1 MEKDERP
8 LPRRGKKKGIR
19 PGKLRRMGDKAK
31 KLARNQKIRMLI
43 SSVFDSNASEAALVG
58 AALLALG
65 FLERLSRPAFLI
77 VLVACLL
84 ALGARL
90 DARRRDLERQL
101 KRRLE
106 LERSFNTVET
116 PKESAYWLNKFVKA
130 YWQDALE
137 PLLADVLYK
146 RLSKMIQKARPSFVK
161 QIDFDAFTLGTSP
174 PRLDNFRIL
183 GRTGNVEP
191 GGVGDSAKS
200 LEFDVDFTATD
211 FRWVLRAV
219 GGDEYKIIKN
229 ANFTFSIVSL
239 EIRLRIRLYL
249 FDSSNIAL
257 LSLVQVGSGCNCGKM
272 AIRYEC

>member
-1 MEKDERP
+1 M
-8 LPRRGKKKGIR
+8 
-19 PGKLRRMGDKAK
+19 K

-43 SSVFDSNASEAALVG
+43 SSVFDSNASRPRSEAH
-58 AALLALG
+58 LALG

-77 VLVACLL
+77 VLVACLF

-116 PKESAYWLNKFVKA
+116 PRSAYWLNKFVSVLA
-130 YWQDALE
+130 GCVGT
-137 PLLADVLYK
+137 LLADVLYK

-174 PRLDNFRIL
+174 LRLDNFRIL

-257 LSLVQVGSGCNCGKM
+257 LSLVQVGSG
-272 AIRYEC
+272 

>member
-191 GGVGDSAKS
+191 GGAGDSTKS

-257 LSLVQVGSGCNCGKM
+257 LSLVQVGSG
-272 AIRYEC
+272 